1 MLEIQHRA
9 DFRGKV
15 ELELAIRKLRLS
27 QENMEDGDF
36 HRLLVIT
43 QLALNLVITSR

>member
-9 DFRGKV
+9 VFRGKV
-15 ELELAIRKLRLS
+15 EIELAIRKLWLS

-36 HRLLVIT
+36 QRLLVIT